1 MARLLVHIEIDA
13 ACAAAGG
20 FFRTDNLPRW
30 ILPFAVVHVVLQD
43 IIESYDIKPLDH
55 LTTSCIRNG
64 RVASRV
70 EQTGIFPHGSC
81 DARTLDGIFYTP
93 FLIAVAPEYH

>member
-1 MARLLVHIEIDA
+1 MPRVPQPVVSSVPTIFHD
-13 ACAAAGG
+13 G
-20 FFRTDNLPRW
+20 FFS
-30 ILPFAVVHVVLQD
+30 VVHVVLQD

-70 EQTGIFPHGSC
+70 EQTGVFPHGSGN
-81 DARTLDGIFYTP
+81 AGALDGIFYTP
-93 FLIAVAPEYH
+93 FLIAVAPENH